1 MGEVYRARDE
11 RLGRDIALKILPVTV
26 ADDADRLD
34 RFAREARV
42 LASLNHPNIAA
53 IHGFE
58 DATAATPPAL
68 VLELVEGPTLAQQLR
83 QDPLPLERALT
94 LAQHI
99 AAALD
104 AAHERGIVHRDLKPA
119 NVKITADGTAK
130 VLDFGIAKV
139 LETGDR
145 TAAESTSTRTAS
157 GTRVGVVIGTPAY
170 MSPEQARGEAVDR
183 RADIWAFGC
192 VLFEMLSGTRAF
204 QGDTASEAI
213 TAVLSREPDWE
224 ALPAGTP
231 TVVRRLLRRCLERDL
246 RRRLRDIGDALADL
260 EDASGVGE
268 VVPPRAS
275 VAASRLPWLLV
286 GLLAAARAATLLW
299 TSRGSRSTPDQG
311 AVRTEVVLPAGLTL
325 VAPDAAYPL
334 ALSTDGGTLAFVV
347 EHDGASELYVRRLSQ
362 SQPVRV
368 ASGSGSLK
376 PFFSPDGRWLAFASE
391 DTLLKVEVT
400 GGTAIRLC
408 RTEGA
413 FMGGVWAPDDR
424 IIWAARNRGL
434 YSVAAGG
441 GDPSAIPE
449 TQGAAWPHVTPDGKT
464 LLFTVDRAA
473 IVRMPVSGG
482 PRTAV
487 ARLSGEGGTEGPG
500 LLGVGGDLAQAQLVS
515 SGFLVY
521 GQSPG
526 IVMALPIDV
535 ESLTPTGAPLPVA
548 DPVERGR
555 NGGAVYFA
563 VSQTGLLVYAP
574 TGRRHRLMWVDRHG
588 VETPLATDPGD
599 FRFPALSPD
608 DGLIAVGM
616 NDDTRRPHVWLYDA
630 ARGTRTWLGMR
641 GLSFAW
647 SADGQSFTTGDGDLV
662 TVSVTPG
669 VPRRILVAQ
678 DSLRPRLPP
687 GTNPYPKSWSR
698 DGRYLLFQ
706 ADEEQV
712 WVLDAA
718 TGQSRALLTDPNSMH
733 PAFSPDGRWIAYAST
748 ASGRSQILVR
758 SFPELAHVTQVSIDG
773 GSHPLWSQSGREIVY
788 RAGDAVMSAAV
799 DVSGTIRVGR
809 PVRLF
814 AGHYLGA
821 GHEPS
826 FTVTRDGSR
835 FLMIKGDPASRL
847 DRLSVVQ
854 HFFEAAGRRDTAAA
868 GAAR

>member
-11 RLGRDIALKILPVTV
+11 RLGRDIALKILPETV
-26 ADDADRLD
+26 AGDPERLD

-58 DATAATPPAL
+58 DATPSTPPAL
-68 VLELVEGPTLAQQLR
+68 VLELVDGPTLEQHLR
-83 QDPLPLERALT
+83 QGAMPIDRALIV
-94 LAQHI
+94 ARHI

-139 LETGDR
+139 LEHADPA
-145 TAAESTSTRTAS
+145 TAASTATRTAS
-157 GTRVGVVIGTPAY
+157 GTHVGIVIGTPAY
-170 MSPEQARGEAVDR
+170 MSPEQARGEGVDR

-192 VLFEMLSGTRAF
+192 VLFEMLTGTRTF
-204 QGDTASEAI
+204 PGHTVSEAI
-213 TAVLSREPDWE
+213 ASVLSRGPDWQ
-224 ALPAGTP
+224 ALPAATP
-231 TVVRRLLRRCLERDL
+231 PMVRRLLRRCLERDP
-246 RRRLRDIGDALADL
+246 RRRLRDIGDALSDL
-260 EDASGVGE
+260 DDAGGGDTA
-268 VVPPRAS
+268 PPRAP
-275 VAASRLPWLLV
+275 VTANTLAWLLA
-286 GLLAAARAATLLW
+286 GLLATALAATLLW
-299 TSRGSRSTPDQG
+299 VFRTSRDAAPPGV
-311 AVRTEVVLPAGLTL
+311 VRTEVALPAGLTL
-325 VAPDAAYPL
+325 VARDTAYPL
-334 ALSTDGGTLAFVV
+334 ALSADGTALAFVA
-347 EHDGASELYVRRLSQ
+347 ERDGASEVYVRALSQ

-368 ASGSGSLK
+368 ASGSGELK

-400 GGTAIRLC
+400 GGTAIRIC
-408 RTEGA
+408 RIEGA
-413 FMGGVWAPDDR
+413 FMGGVWTPDDR

-441 GDPSAIPE
+441 GNPSSIPE
-449 TQGAAWPHVTPDGKT
+449 TEGAAWPHVTPDGTT
-464 LLFTVDRAA
+464 LLFTADRAA

-482 PRTAV
+482 TRTVV
-487 ARLSGEGGTEGPG
+487 ARLSREGGTEGPG

-526 IVMALPIDV
+526 IVMALPIDMQ
-535 ESLTPTGAPLPVA
+535 SLTPTGAPLPVA

-608 DGLIAVGM
+608 DAFLAVGM
-616 NDDTRRPHVWLYDA
+616 NDETRRAHVWLYDA

-647 SADGQSFTTGDGDLV
+647 SPDGQSFTAGDGDLV
-662 TVSVTPG
+662 TVSTTPG

-678 DSLRPRLPP
+678 DTLRPPLPP

-712 WVLDAA
+712 WVFDAA

-733 PAFSPDGRWIAYAST
+733 PTFSPDGRWIAYAST
-748 ASGRSQILVR
+748 ASGRSEILVR

-773 GSHPLWSQSGREIVY
+773 GSHPQWSQSGREIVY

-854 HFFEAAGRRDTAAA
+854 HYFEAAWGPG
-868 GAAR
+868 GAAPVGAR